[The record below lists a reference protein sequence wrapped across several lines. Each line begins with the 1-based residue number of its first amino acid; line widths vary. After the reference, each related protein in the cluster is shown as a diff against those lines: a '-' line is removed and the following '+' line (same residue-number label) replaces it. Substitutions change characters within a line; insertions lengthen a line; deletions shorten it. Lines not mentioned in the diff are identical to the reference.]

1 MGGMTGGVHP
11 CRRQASSDRDAVW
24 CSEPTSKRQHRRPAS
39 RWGPRRL
46 SGDYEAQ
53 LSITAPPPSGDPHSQ
68 IHGELHHQ
76 CRRRARSL
84 PCESSQLKAQRRAA
98 HRLPAGA
105 ASRAAWKAVSRACKQ
120 ELRGCNIIF
129 TEPAKWTGEP
139 RERSTTA
146 KHGKDG
152 STTFSTTYTGNAVC
166 TSISATS
173 STKHRWSARKPVYK
187 QRAPPLRGRT
197 QARLQATH
205 AALTRACKQ
214 RSWRPFSK
222 QELELA
228 TTTWKR
234 GNSTGPDGISL
245 EAALGVP
252 HPIYAGPLPL
262 QGDPPAARPGWNH
275 GAVAQNY
282 RTPPRRGGTHVP
294 SRSLRPSLNGS
305 PNYYLSEADIS
316 CKTGTPTSGLG
327 GDDKA
332 RNCW

>member
-1 MGGMTGGVHP
+1 MLSRRLDYVLCRSFVGGMTGGVHP

-24 CSEPTSKRQHRRPAS
+24 CREPTSKRQHIRPAS

-98 HRLPAGA
+98 HGLPAGA
-105 ASRAAWKAVSRACKQ
+105 ASRAAWEAVSRACKQ

-139 RERSTTA
+139 REHSTTA

-166 TSISATS
+166 TSISATME
-173 STKHRWSARKPVYK
+173 
-187 QRAPPLRGRT
+187 RT
-197 QARLQATH
+197 QACLQATR

-222 QELELA
+222 QELEL
-228 TTTWKR
+228 
-234 GNSTGPDGISL
+234 NCTGPDGIPL

-252 HPIYAGPLPL
+252 HPILC
-262 QGDPPAARPGWNH
+262 W
-275 GAVAQNY
+275 
-282 RTPPRRGGTHVP
+282 TTSSTGGP
-294 SRSLRPSLNGS
+294 SRRPSWLES
-305 PNYYLSEADIS
+305 RCCCHHALFDHP
-316 CKTGTPTSGLG
+316 
-327 GDDKA
+327 
-332 RNCW
+332 

>member
-1 MGGMTGGVHP
+1 MTGGVHP

-173 STKHRWSARKPVYK
+173 STKHRWSARKPVCK
-187 QRAPPLRGRT
+187 QRAPPLRGR
-197 QARLQATH
+197 ASSAHGGPSPNKSLSWPP
-205 AALTRACKQ
+205 LPGNGGIPLGPMES
-214 RSWRPFSK
+214 RSRQHWESRIRYMLDHFPYRGT
-222 QELELA
+222 LPPPVLA
-228 TTTWKR
+228 GITVLLPKT
-234 GNSTGPDGISL
+234 TGPPPPGVGGHTSHH
-245 EAALGVP
+245 ALFD
-252 HPIYAGPLPL
+252 HP
-262 QGDPPAARPGWNH
+262 
-275 GAVAQNY
+275 
-282 RTPPRRGGTHVP
+282 
-294 SRSLRPSLNGS
+294 
-305 PNYYLSEADIS
+305 
-316 CKTGTPTSGLG
+316 
-327 GDDKA
+327 
-332 RNCW
+332 